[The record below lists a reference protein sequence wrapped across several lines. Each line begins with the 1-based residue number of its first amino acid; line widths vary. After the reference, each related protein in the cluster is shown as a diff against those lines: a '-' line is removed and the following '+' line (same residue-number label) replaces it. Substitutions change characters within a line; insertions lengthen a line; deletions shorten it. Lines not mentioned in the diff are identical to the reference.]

1 MGDDEKETS
10 EDENPVHD
18 EIEFDE
24 EVESLPPVVI
34 AEDNSEKGNKLLYE
48 EDWGDSVQ
56 ELHLES
62 INKSL
67 NQINS
72 NLDKF
77 KYVSKNLSKISDE
90 FEEANFHLKWI
101 EIALLGILLLMILG
115 VLSSIVAISNMP

>member
-1 MGDDEKETS
+1 MADDEKETY

-34 AEDNSEKGNKLLYE
+34 VEDNSEKRNKLLNE
-48 EDWGDSVQ
+48 EDWGDSIQ

-77 KYVSKNLSKISDE
+77 KYVSENLSKISDE

-101 EIALLGILLLMILG
+101 EIALLGMLVLMILG
-115 VLSSIVAISNMP
+115 VLSAIITISNMP

>member
-1 MGDDEKETS
+1 MADDEKETY

-18 EIEFDE
+18 ELEFDE

-34 AEDNSEKGNKLLYE
+34 VEDNSEKRNKLLNE
-48 EDWGDSVQ
+48 EDWGDSIQ

-77 KYVSKNLSKISDE
+77 KYVSENLSKISDE

-101 EIALLGILLLMILG
+101 EIALLGMLVLMILG
-115 VLSSIVAISNMP
+115 VLSAIITISNMP